1 MFQSPSSL
9 LLPAKRVLANRGS
22 ESVTWSDTGRW
33 PFLISS
39 GLRMKNESSLDGERA
54 ERVCVSSV

>member
-1 MFQSPSSL
+1 M
-9 LLPAKRVLANRGS
+9 LANRGS